1 MGVCVFT
8 TVKCHENC
16 IIVTSLMQ
24 FKCFY
29 DYKMENA
36 RVILR
41 EAQSAMWQKLKSTTH
56 GVARVSVSA
65 CGKVSTVAV
74 MKNLC
79 CILLGAVGT

>member
-1 MGVCVFT
+1 
-8 TVKCHENC
+8 
-16 IIVTSLMQ
+16 MQ

-29 DYKMENA
+29 YYKMENV

-41 EAQSAMWQKLKSTTH
+41 EAQSAMWQKPKRTTH

-65 CGKVSTVAV
+65 CGKVSTVAI

-79 CILLGAVGT
+79 CILLGATGTYRKEG